1 MIKYRILLFALLL
14 CNIINAK
21 ITEIKGEIVEDGS
34 QTKIPFVSIY
44 LKDKRGNQN
53 LGLMSNETGNFV
65 LKVDD
70 ANLESEVIFSH
81 VNYKV
86 KAIKIVDLIKNSR
99 VELTINNFMLNE
111 VKVSSKPVNK
121 ILEKAIQNSSNLF
134 EKNIVLNTYAREIT
148 KIDGQYENISDAL
161 IDYYINKKNGKSKLV
176 VNQSRAFL
184 KDPENLKKSLS
195 AYNVQKFIKNSYD
208 FRLIKTVLNKNNYEH
223 QIFDQTEDGKEFTYI
238 KIIPNKNVTELL
250 YEGYIKIDNEAN
262 LITETKIFTS
272 KEHLQYAEYM
282 NMLFF
287 DLRIENSMEWT
298 KFETVN
304 GKYILVYN
312 KDSLEF
318 SAKMK
323 KEEEH
328 NYSASCDIF
337 IQGFKENIPFPAE
350 TYENK
355 SIFEAGTNYKDEYWK
370 QVKSYPLTE
379 EEFKFIT
386 SFQKK

>member
-1 MIKYRILLFALLL
+1 MKYRILLIVLLVY
-14 CNIINAK
+14 NIINAK
-21 ITEIKGEIVEDGS
+21 STEIKGEIFESGS
-34 QTKIPFVSIY
+34 QTKIPFVSLYI
-44 LKDKRGNQN
+44 KDKNGNQN
-53 LGLMSNETGNFV
+53 LGVMSNEKGTFL
-65 LKVDD
+65 LKIDD
-70 ANLESEVIFSH
+70 TYLEAEVTFSH

-86 KAIKIVDLIKNSR
+86 RTIKILDLLKNSR
-99 VELTINNFMLNE
+99 IELTINNFMLNE
-111 VKVSSKPVNK
+111 VKVTSIPINK
-121 ILEKAIQNSSNLF
+121 FLETVIENSSEHF
-134 EKNIVLNTYAREIT
+134 EKNIVLNSYAREIT

-161 IDYYINKKNGKSKLV
+161 IDYYISKKNGKSKLV

-208 FRLIKTVLNKNNYEH
+208 FRLIKTVLNKDNYEH
-223 QIFDQTEDGKEFTYI
+223 QIFDQTEDGKEYTYI
-238 KIIPNKNVTELL
+238 KIIPNENVTELL
-250 YEGYIKIDNEAN
+250 YDGFIKIDTETN
-262 LITETKIFTS
+262 LIAETKIYTS
-272 KEHLQYAEYM
+272 QKHMQYAKYI
-282 NMLFF
+282 NMIFF
-287 DLRIENSMEWT
+287 DLRFENSMEWT

-323 KEEEH
+323 KEGEH
-328 NYSASCDIF
+328 KYNASCDIF
-337 IQGFKENIPFPAE
+337 IQGFKENIPVPGQ

-379 EEFKFIT
+379 EEFNYIK
-386 SFQKK
+386 SFQKQ